1 MKSKRSGRGTSE
13 VEVTQISIGG
23 IWLLIDD
30 KEFFLPFEKFPRFR
44 NATVGSIHNVQL
56 VDNRNL
62 HWSDLKIDLSV
73 ESIGKPESVPQF
85 AKAEK
90 PIPRL

>member
-1 MKSKRSGRGTSE
+1 MKSKRSGKSTSE

-30 KEFFLPFEKFPRFR
+30 KEFFLSFEKFPRFR

-56 VDNRNL
+56 VANGDL
-62 HWSDLKIDLSV
+62 HWPDLEIDLSL
-73 ESIGKPESVPQF
+73 ESIGKPEHVPLF
-85 AKAEK
+85 AKAE
-90 PIPRL
+90 

>member
-1 MKSKRSGRGTSE
+1 MKSKRRGKGTSE

-44 NATVGSIHNVQL
+44 NATVGSIHNVEL
-56 VDNRNL
+56 VDNGGL
-62 HWSDLKIDLSV
+62 HWPDLKIDLSV
-73 ESIGKPESVPQF
+73 ASIGQPEQVPQF
-85 AKAEK
+85 EK
-90 PIPRL
+90 TK

>member
-1 MKSKRSGRGTSE
+1 MKSKLSGKGTSE
-13 VEVTQISIGG
+13 VEVTQISISG

-56 VDNRNL
+56 VDNRGL
-62 HWSDLKIDLSV
+62 HWPDLKISLSV
-73 ESIGKPESVPQF
+73 ESIGKPEQVPQF
-85 AKAEK
+85 AKTK
-90 PIPRL
+90 

>member
-1 MKSKRSGRGTSE
+1 MKSKRSGKSTSE

-56 VDNRNL
+56 VDNGDL
-62 HWSDLKIDLSV
+62 HWPDLKIDLSV
-73 ESIGKPESVPQF
+73 ESIGKPEHVPQF
-85 AKAEK
+85 AKAE
-90 PIPRL
+90 

>member
-1 MKSKRSGRGTSE
+1 MKSKRSGKSTSE

-30 KEFFLPFEKFPRFR
+30 KEFLPFEKFPRFR

-56 VDNRNL
+56 VDNGDL
-62 HWSDLKIDLSV
+62 HWPDLKIDLSV
-73 ESIGKPESVPQF
+73 ESIGKPEHVPQF
-85 AKAEK
+85 AKAE
-90 PIPRL
+90 

>member
-1 MKSKRSGRGTSE
+1 MKSKLSGKGTSE

-56 VDNRNL
+56 VDNRDL
-62 HWSDLKIDLSV
+62 HWPDLEIDLSV
-73 ESIGKPESVPQF
+73 TSIGEPQQVPQLV
-85 AKAEK
+85 KTK
-90 PIPRL
+90 

>member
-1 MKSKRSGRGTSE
+1 MKSRRSGKGTSE

-30 KEFFLPFEKFPRFR
+30 QEFFLPFERFPRFR

-56 VDNRNL
+56 VNECDL
-62 HWSDLKIDLSV
+62 HSPDLKIDLSV
-73 ESIGKPESVPQF
+73 ESIGKAEHVPQL
-85 AKAEK
+85 AKSK
-90 PIPRL
+90 

>member
-1 MKSKRSGRGTSE
+1 MKSKRSGKSTSE

-23 IWLLIDD
+23 IWILIDD

-56 VDNRNL
+56 VDNGDL
-62 HWSDLKIDLSV
+62 HWPDLKIDLSV
-73 ESIGKPESVPQF
+73 ESIGKPERVPQF
-85 AKAEK
+85 AKAE
-90 PIPRL
+90 

>member
-1 MKSKRSGRGTSE
+1 MKSKRSGKGTSE

-23 IWLLIDD
+23 IWLLIGD

-56 VDNRNL
+56 VDNRDL
-62 HWSDLKIDLSV
+62 HWPDLKIDLSV
-73 ESIGKPESVPQF
+73 ESIGKPEHVPQF
-85 AKAEK
+85 AKTE
-90 PIPRL
+90 

>member
-1 MKSKRSGRGTSE
+1 MKSKRSGKGTSE

-30 KEFFLPFEKFPRFR
+30 KEFFLPFEKFPQFR

-56 VDNRNL
+56 MDNRNL
-62 HWSDLKIDLSV
+62 HWPDLKIDLSV
-73 ESIGKPESVPQF
+73 ESIGKPEHVPQL
-85 AKAEK
+85 AKAE
-90 PIPRL
+90 